1 IRAAWQQLATHGA
14 REAVARAL
22 NS

>member
-1 IRAAWQQLATHGA
+1 AAWQQLATHGA

>member
-1 IRAAWQQLATHGA
+1 AAWQQLATHGA
-14 REAVARAL
+14 REAVARTL

>member
-1 IRAAWQQLATHGA
+1 RAAWQQLATHGA